1 MVNPAEVWKSQ
12 KHSFDVWPDV
22 LRHAETR
29 TPMGDIGTPDL
40 ERMKWYGFFYR
51 KRDAPGR
58 YMNRIRITAGE
69 LSSDQAREIAAIAYE
84 HGHGIVD
91 VTTRANLQVQGLD
104 IEHLPEVAARLAA
117 VGLTSKQTGHDNVR
131 NVFAHPF
138 SGVLPDELIDTRQL
152 CRDVTALFVDSRAYS
167 DLPRKFNICLNGA
180 AEHSAH
186 FWTQDLSF
194 LARRVGREVLFQ
206 VLVAGT
212 QGQNP
217 HLAWHLPVLVHPDQV
232 VAVTAAV
239 LDLFR
244 AQGSREKRH
253 RARLRYL
260 VERIGTETVTA
271 WVAERAPLR
280 PWPDLAAPAP
290 ASRNDDLVGWF
301 PQAQPDRWTMGLS
314 VPLGRL
320 SWRQLEAAAVL
331 AKRWADGRLR
341 TTHEQGL
348 AVIDI
353 PAGFRDAAAT
363 DAAEVGLSMH
373 ADTLARN
380 TVACTGTQFCNIAVT
395 ETKGAMFRLIDT
407 LRERTLAL
415 HGIRIHMSGCP
426 SSCAQHFT
434 ADIGLKGVRVR
445 RLLGAREGFDVYL
458 GGGVA
463 GDVHLGLR
471 YRLGVDVDQ
480 LPFVIEEVVNEY
492 YIRRREGQTFSA
504 YWRARLREA
513 EAAKV
518 GEDDY
523 RPATWIC
530 ERCEYR
536 HRGEDPPVF
545 CPGCA
550 GVRRLFARIEDDD
563 ETRTAAPSARGAGT
577 GAEARDE
584 DDADTSADASPA
596 PPPARDGGFV
606 LAAPEAALDD
616 GAAAVDIDGRTYALF
631 RIDGRVRA
639 IDGLCP
645 HEGGPLAEGALDKG
659 VVTCPW
665 HGWTFDA
672 CTGCSLDPV
681 GRDVAQYP
689 TLVEGG
695 NVYLQ
700 PARAA
705 ASAPPSSSG
714 GVRAAVAPGQDPR
727 TAGHRAAAG
736 SVPAAVAPRSV
747 RPSRPATASLTVAE
761 IRDETPDVRTYRLDN
776 RNARIPHV
784 HPGTFLHVCASIGG
798 VDTWRRF
805 TVSSSPAETSFLE
818 LTIKRNPA
826 GQMTNHL
833 FTGIRV
839 GSVLTVRGA
848 QGGFY
853 FDRDRHPEPL
863 VLVSAGS
870 GITPVM
876 SIARFLA
883 ATEPRRSCTFVHG
896 ARTEED
902 IIFRAA
908 CERLDDTM
916 PFFDYHVSLSRP
928 GPRWK
933 GLRGRLDG
941 ARLAPLVHDLT
952 GSRYFLCGPSAFMDG
967 TVGWLEAHGVPAD
980 RVHTEQFHAAP
991 RRGPAGEGR

>member
-1 MVNPAEVWKSQ
+1 MVNPAEVWKSK

-22 LRHAETR
+22 LRHAGAR
-29 TPMGDIGTPDL
+29 TPMGEIETPDL

-51 KRDAPGR
+51 KRDKPGR

-69 LSSDQAREIAAIAYE
+69 LTSAQAREIAAIAYE

-91 VTTRANLQVQGLD
+91 VTTRANLQVQGLG
-104 IEHLPEVAARLAA
+104 IERLPEVAERLAA
-117 VGLTSKQTGHDNVR
+117 VGLTSKQTGHDNIR

-138 SGVLPDELIDTRQL
+138 SGLLPDELIDTRQL
-152 CRDVTALFVDSRAYS
+152 CRDVTSLFVDSREYS
-167 DLPRKFNICLNGA
+167 DLPRKFNICLNGTA
-180 AEHSAH
+180 GHSVH

-194 LARRVGREVLFQ
+194 LAHRVGREVLFQ

-217 HLAWHLPVLVHPDQV
+217 HLAWHLPALVHPDQV
-232 VAVTAAV
+232 VAVTAAL

-253 RARLRYL
+253 QARLRYL
-260 VERIGTETVTA
+260 VERIGIDAVEA
-271 WVAERAPLR
+271 WVGERVPLR
-280 PWPDLAAPAP
+280 PWPDLPAP
-290 ASRNDDLVGWF
+290 TPAARNDDLVGWF
-301 PQAQPDRWTMGLS
+301 PQAQPDRWTLGLC

-320 SWRQLEAAAVL
+320 SWRQLEALAVL
-331 AKRWADGRLR
+331 ANRWGDGQLR

-353 PAGFRDAAAT
+353 PGGFRDAAAT
-363 DAAEVGLSMH
+363 DAAAVGLSMH

-395 ETKGAMFRLIDT
+395 ETKGAMFRLVDT
-407 LRERTLAL
+407 LRQRTLAL

-445 RLLGAREGFDVYL
+445 RLVGTREGFDVYL

-471 YRLGVDVDQ
+471 YKLGVDVDQ
-480 LPFVIEEVVNEY
+480 LPLVIEEVVNEY
-492 YIRRREGQTFSA
+492 YIRHQEGQTFSA
-504 YWRARLREA
+504 YWRAKLREA

-536 HRGEDPPVF
+536 HLGEDPPVF

-550 GVRRLFARIEDDD
+550 GVRRLFARV
-563 ETRTAAPSARGAGT
+563 
-577 GAEARDE
+577 E
-584 DDADTSADASPA
+584 DDASTLAVAPPPGGAVAGARLEEDAATPADAPVES
-596 PPPARDGGFV
+596 PPARDDGFV
-606 LAAPEAALDD
+606 FAAREAALAE
-616 GAAAVDIDGRTYALF
+616 GAALSVDIGGHTYALF
-631 RIDGRVRA
+631 RIDGKLRA

-645 HEGGPLAEGALDKG
+645 HEGGPLAEGTLSKG

-672 CTGCSLDPV
+672 CTGCSLEPA
-681 GRDVAQYP
+681 GNDVAHYP
-689 TLVEGG
+689 TLVEEG
-695 NVYLQ
+695 NVYLK
-700 PARAA
+700 PTTASPTAARQ
-705 ASAPPSSSG
+705 SSG
-714 GVRAAVAPGQDPR
+714 GSVTAPVGSPSAGGVLSAVPVPRAQPP
-727 TAGHRAAAG
+727 
-736 SVPAAVAPRSV
+736 
-747 RPSRPATASLTVAE
+747 RPATASLKVAE
-761 IRDETPDVRTYRLDN
+761 VRDETPDVRTFRLDN
-776 RNARIPHV
+776 RAGRIPHA
-784 HPGTFLHVCASIGG
+784 HPGTFLQVCASIDGA
-798 VDTWRRF
+798 DAWRSF
-805 TVSSSPAETSFLE
+805 TVASSPTDPSFLE

-826 GQMTNHL
+826 GQVTNHL
-833 FTGIRV
+833 FDAVRA
-839 GSVLTVRGA
+839 GSELTVRGT

-853 FDRDRHPEPL
+853 FDPPRHGEPL

-883 ATEPRRSCTFVHG
+883 ETDPRRPCTFVHG
-896 ARTEED
+896 ARTEDD
-902 IIFRAA
+902 IIFRAE
-908 CERLDDTM
+908 CQRLHDTL
-916 PFFDYHVSLSRP
+916 PFFTYRVSLSRP

-933 GLRGRLDG
+933 GPRGRVDG
-941 ARLAPLVHDLT
+941 TGLAPLVHDLK
-952 GSRYFLCGPSAFMDG
+952 GSRYFLCGPSTFMD
-967 TVGWLEAHGVPAD
+967 VIARWLKAEGVPAD
-980 RVHTEQFHAAP
+980 RVHTEQFHGAP
-991 RRGPAGEGR
+991 RLARAG

>member
-1 MVNPAEVWKSQ
+1 MVNPAEVWKSK
-12 KHSFDVWPDV
+12 KHSFDVWPEV
-22 LRHAETR
+22 LRHAEAR
-29 TPMGDIGTPDL
+29 TPMGEIETPDL

-51 KRDAPGR
+51 KRDTPGR
-58 YMNRIRITAGE
+58 YMNRIRLTAGE
-69 LSSDQAREIAAIAYE
+69 LTSDQAREIAAIAYE

-91 VTTRANLQVQGLD
+91 VTTRANLQVQGLG
-104 IEHLPEVAARLAA
+104 IEHLPEVSERLAA
-117 VGLTSKQTGHDNVR
+117 VGLTSKQTGHDNIR

-152 CRDVTALFVDSRAYS
+152 CHDVTALFVDSREYS

-232 VAVTAAV
+232 VAVTAAL

-253 RARLRYL
+253 QARLRYL
-260 VERIGTETVTA
+260 VERIGIDAVKG
-271 WVAERAPLR
+271 WVEERVSLR
-280 PWPDLAAPAP
+280 PWPNLPAP
-290 ASRNDDLVGWF
+290 SPAARNDDLVGWF
-301 PQAQPDRWTMGLS
+301 PQAQPDRWTMGLC

-320 SWRQLEAAAVL
+320 SWRQLEALAVL
-331 AKRWADGRLR
+331 ARRWGDGQLR
-341 TTHEQGL
+341 TTHEQGI
-348 AVIDI
+348 AVLDI
-353 PAGFRDAAAT
+353 PGGFRDAAAT
-363 DAAEVGLSMH
+363 DAAAVGLSMH

-395 ETKGAMFRLIDT
+395 ETKGAMFRLVET
-407 LRERTLAL
+407 LRQRTLAL

-445 RLLGAREGFDVYL
+445 RILGTREGFDVYL

-471 YRLGVDVDQ
+471 YRLGVDVEQ
-480 LPFVIEEVVNEY
+480 LPLVIEEVVNEY
-492 YIRRREGQTFSA
+492 YIRHRAGQTFSD
-504 YWRARLREA
+504 YWRAKLREA

-518 GEDDY
+518 AEEDY

-536 HRGEDPPVF
+536 HLGEDPPVF

-550 GVRRLFARIEDDD
+550 GVRRLFARVEEED
-563 ETRTAAPSARGAGT
+563 AGS
-577 GAEARDE
+577 
-584 DDADTSADASPA
+584 SADAPVET
-596 PPPARDGGFV
+596 PPARDDGFV
-606 LAAPEAALDD
+606 FAAREDAVTEG
-616 GAAAVDIDGRTYALF
+616 GAVSADIGGHTYALF
-631 RIDGRVRA
+631 RVDGRVRA
-639 IDGLCP
+639 IDGQCP
-645 HEGGPLAEGALDKG
+645 HEGGPLAEGTLAKG

-672 CTGCSLDPV
+672 CTGCSVDPV
-681 GRDVAQYP
+681 GNDVAHYP
-689 TLVEGG
+689 TLVEEG

-700 PARAA
+700 PKQAA
-705 ASAPPSSSG
+705 A
-714 GVRAAVAPGQDPR
+714 
-727 TAGHRAAAG
+727 TATQPTAG
-736 SVPAAVAPRSV
+736 SVLASVSSPRVQPPRS
-747 RPSRPATASLTVAE
+747 ATASLTVAE
-761 IRDETPDVRTYRLDN
+761 IRDETPDVRTFRLDN
-776 RNARIPHV
+776 RDGRISHA
-784 HPGTFLHVCASIGG
+784 HPGTFLQVCAPIDGAER
-798 VDTWRRF
+798 WRSF
-805 TVSSSPAETSFLE
+805 TVASSPADSSFLE
-818 LTIKRNPA
+818 LTIKRNA
-826 GQMTNHL
+826 CGQVTNHL
-833 FTGIRV
+833 FETVRAG
-839 GSVLTVRGA
+839 GALTVRGT

-853 FDRDRHPEPL
+853 FDPDRHPEPL

-876 SIARFLA
+876 SIARFLV
-883 ATEPRRSCTFVHG
+883 ATVPGRSCIFVHG
-896 ARTEED
+896 ARTADD
-902 IIFRAA
+902 IIFRAE
-908 CERLDDTM
+908 CQRLHDTL
-916 PFFDYHVSLSRP
+916 PFFAYHVSLSRP
-928 GPRWK
+928 GPHWE
-933 GLRGRLDG
+933 GGRGRLDG
-941 ARLAPLVHDLT
+941 AAVAALVADLQR
-952 GSRYFLCGPSAFMDG
+952 SRYFLCGPSPFMDAIG
-967 TVGWLEAHGVPAD
+967 AWLRQQGVPAE

-991 RRGPAGEGR
+991 RLARVG

>member
-1 MVNPAEVWKSQ
+1 MVNPAEVWKSK

-22 LRHAETR
+22 LRHAGAR
-29 TPMGDIGTPDL
+29 TPMGEIETPDL

-51 KRDAPGR
+51 KRDTPGR

-69 LSSDQAREIAAIAYE
+69 LTSDQAREIAAIAYD

-91 VTTRANLQVQGLD
+91 VTTRANLQVQGLG
-104 IEHLPEVAARLAA
+104 IERLPEVSERLAA
-117 VGLTSKQTGHDNVR
+117 VGLTSKQTGHDNIR

-138 SGVLPDELIDTRQL
+138 SGLLPDELIDTRQL
-152 CRDVTALFVDSRAYS
+152 CHDVTALFVDSRKYS
-167 DLPRKFNICLNGA
+167 DLPRKFNICLNGT

-194 LARRVGREVLFQ
+194 LACRVGREVLFQ

-217 HLAWHLPVLVHPDQV
+217 HLAWHLPVLVHPDQA
-232 VAVTAAV
+232 VAVTAAL

-253 RARLRYL
+253 QARLRYL
-260 VERIGTETVTA
+260 VERIGIDAVKG
-271 WVAERAPLR
+271 WVEERAPLR
-280 PWPDLAAPAP
+280 PWPNLPAP
-290 ASRNDDLVGWF
+290 SPAARNDDLVGWF
-301 PQAQPDRWTMGLS
+301 PQAQPDRWTMGLC

-320 SWRQLEAAAVL
+320 GWRQLEALAVL
-331 AKRWADGRLR
+331 AKRWGDGQLR

-348 AVIDI
+348 AVINI
-353 PAGFRDAAAT
+353 PGGYRDAAAT
-363 DAAEVGLSMH
+363 DAAAVGLSMH

-395 ETKGAMFRLIDT
+395 ETKGAMFRLVDT
-407 LRERTLAL
+407 LRQRTLAL

-445 RLLGAREGFDVYL
+445 RLVGTREGFDVYL

-480 LPFVIEEVVNEY
+480 LPLVIEEVVNEY
-492 YIRRREGQTFSA
+492 YIRHRSGQTFSA
-504 YWRARLREA
+504 YWRGKLREA

-518 GEDDY
+518 GEEDY
-523 RPATWIC
+523 RPATWVC

-536 HRGEDPPVF
+536 HVGEDPPVF

-550 GVRRLFARIEDDD
+550 GVRRLFARVEEED
-563 ETRTAAPSARGAGT
+563 AGS
-577 GAEARDE
+577 
-584 DDADTSADASPA
+584 SADAPVET
-596 PPPARDGGFV
+596 PPARGDGFV
-606 LAAPEAALDD
+606 FAARED
-616 GAAAVDIDGRTYALF
+616 AVTEGRAVSADIGGHTYALF
-631 RIDGRVRA
+631 RVDGRVRA

-645 HEGGPLAEGALDKG
+645 HEGGPLAEGTLAKG

-672 CTGCSLDPV
+672 CSGCSLDPA
-681 GRDVAQYP
+681 GNDVAHYP
-689 TLVEGG
+689 TLVEEG

-700 PARAA
+700 PKQ
-705 ASAPPSSSG
+705 APATTQPTAG
-714 GVRAAVAPGQDPR
+714 GALAAVSPPR
-727 TAGHRAAAG
+727 AQ
-736 SVPAAVAPRSV
+736 PPRS
-747 RPSRPATASLTVAE
+747 ATASLTVAE
-761 IRDETPDVRTYRLDN
+761 IRDETPDVRTFRLDN
-776 RNARIPHV
+776 RDGRIPHA
-784 HPGTFLHVCASIGG
+784 HPGTFLQVCAPIDG
-798 VDTWRRF
+798 VETWRSF
-805 TVSSSPAETSFLE
+805 TVASSPSDSSFLE
-818 LTIKRNPA
+818 LTIKRNPY
-826 GQMTNHL
+826 GQVTSHL
-833 FTGIRV
+833 FETVRAG
-839 GSVLTVRGA
+839 GALTVRGT

-853 FDRDRHPEPL
+853 FDPDRHPEPL

-883 ATEPRRSCTFVHG
+883 ETDSRRPCIFVHG
-896 ARTEED
+896 ARTADD
-902 IIFRAA
+902 IIFRAE
-908 CERLDDTM
+908 CQRLHDTL
-916 PFFDYHVSLSRP
+916 PFFAYHVSLSRP
-928 GPRWK
+928 GPHWE
-933 GLRGRLDG
+933 GGRGRLDG
-941 ARLAPLVHDLT
+941 AAVAALVADLQR
-952 GSRYFLCGPSAFMDG
+952 SRYFLCGPSTFMDAIDA
-967 TVGWLEAHGVPAD
+967 WLRQQGVPAE
-980 RVHTEQFHAAP
+980 RVHSEQFHAAP
-991 RRGPAGEGR
+991 RLARVG

>member
-1 MVNPAEVWKSQ
+1 MVNPAEVWKSK

-22 LRHAETR
+22 LRHAAAR
-29 TPMGDIGTPDL
+29 TPMGEIETPDL
-40 ERMKWYGFFYR
+40 ERMKWHGFFYR
-51 KRDAPGR
+51 KRDTPGR
-58 YMNRIRITAGE
+58 YMNRIRVTAGE
-69 LSSDQAREIAAIAYE
+69 LTSDQAREIAAIAYE

-91 VTTRANLQVQGLD
+91 VTTRANLQVQGLG
-104 IEHLPEVAARLAA
+104 IEHLPEVAERLAA

-138 SGVLPDELIDTRQL
+138 SGLLPDELIDTRQL
-152 CRDVTALFVDSRAYS
+152 CRDVTALFLDNRDYS
-167 DLPRKFNICLNGA
+167 DLPRKFNVCLNGT
-180 AEHSAH
+180 AEHSVH

-194 LARRVGREVLFQ
+194 LACRVGREVLFQ

-232 VAVTAAV
+232 VGVAAAL

-244 AQGSREKRH
+244 ARGSREKRH
-253 RARLRYL
+253 QARLRYL
-260 VERIGTETVTA
+260 VERIGIDAVKV
-271 WVAERAPLR
+271 WVDERVRLR
-280 PWPDLAAPAP
+280 PWPDLPAPAP
-290 ASRNDDLVGWF
+290 AARNDDLVGWF
-301 PQAQPDRWTMGLS
+301 PQAQPDLWTMGLC

-320 SWRQLEAAAVL
+320 SWRQLEALAVL
-331 AKRWADGRLR
+331 AKRWGAGRLR

-348 AVIDI
+348 AVIDV
-353 PAGFRDAAAT
+353 PSGFRDAAAT
-363 DAAEVGLSMH
+363 DAAAVGLSMH

-395 ETKGAMFRLIDT
+395 ETKGAMFRLVDT
-407 LRERTLAL
+407 LRQRTLAL

-445 RLLGAREGFDVYL
+445 RLIGTREGFDVYL

-471 YRLGVDVDQ
+471 YKLGVDVDQ
-480 LPFVIEEVVNEY
+480 LPLVIEEVVNEY
-492 YIRRREGQTFSA
+492 YVRHRAGQTFSA

-513 EAAKV
+513 GAAKV

-536 HRGEDPPVF
+536 RVGEDPPVF

-550 GVRRLFARIEDDD
+550 GVRRLFARV
-563 ETRTAAPSARGAGT
+563 
-577 GAEARDE
+577 E
-584 DDADTSADASPA
+584 DDAAVAAD
-596 PPPARDGGFV
+596 PPVETPPVRDDGFV
-606 LAAPEAALDD
+606 FAAREAALGD
-616 GAAAVDIDGRTYALF
+616 GAAVSVDVGGRTCALF
-631 RIDGRVRA
+631 RIDGQVRA

-645 HEGGPLAEGALDKG
+645 HEGGPLAEGTINKG

-672 CTGCSLDPV
+672 RTGCSLDPA
-681 GRDVAQYP
+681 GKDVAHYP
-689 TLVEGG
+689 TLVEAG
-695 NVYLQ
+695 NVYLK
-700 PARAA
+700 PRRAA
-705 ASAPPSSSG
+705 ASAARPS
-714 GVRAAVAPGQDPR
+714 
-727 TAGHRAAAG
+727 AG
-736 SVPAAVAPRSV
+736 SVLDAEPPARAQAP
-747 RPSRPATASLTVAE
+747 RPATASLHVTEV
-761 IRDETPDVRTYRLDN
+761 RDETPDVRTFRLDN
-776 RNARIPHV
+776 RDARIPHA
-784 HPGTFLHVCASIGG
+784 HAGTFLQVCAAIDG
-798 VDTWRRF
+798 VDTWRSF
-805 TVSSSPAETSFLE
+805 TVSSSPTDASFLE

-833 FTGIRV
+833 FDAVRA
-839 GSVLTVRGA
+839 GSVLTVRGT

-853 FDRDRHPEPL
+853 FDPDRHPEPL

-883 ATEPRRSCTFVHG
+883 ATAPRRSCTFVHG
-896 ARTEED
+896 ARTEDD
-902 IIFRAA
+902 ILFRAE
-908 CERLDDTM
+908 CRRLHDTL
-916 PFFDYHVSLSRP
+916 PFFTHHVSLSRP
-928 GPRWK
+928 GQRWE

-941 ARLAPLVHDLT
+941 ARLAALVNDLE
-952 GSRYFLCGPSAFMDG
+952 GSRYFLCGPSTFMDAIG
-967 TVGWLEAHGVPAD
+967 AWLLRAGAPAD
-980 RVHTEQFHAAP
+980 RVHTEQFHATP
-991 RRGPAGEGR
+991 RFARAGGR